1 VVHAKYR
8 HFLESI
14 MKKFLAKFKTGT
26 SIAAVVVV
34 LFGVYGYRKLQALA
48 ADPAGEKDCGPAVGG
63 AEQGRIDLE
72 PVKLV
77 APLAGVKWS
86 QLGGS
91 INDASCLSK
100 TEIYGIVEVHSIE
113 DIMKTLAFARDN
125 KLPVT
130 TAGVRHSMGG
140 QAFRKGGIVLDMRGF
155 NRIVLNESAR
165 SVTVQP
171 GATWHDI
178 QNALHPRFAVRAMQ
192 STDIFSVGG
201 SISVNAH
208 GMDHQAGALAKS
220 IKSMRV
226 MLADGS
232 LRSVSPTENTEL
244 FNLVVGGYGLFG
256 VIVEAELDIADN
268 LVYQTGRRVLDYKE
282 FPALFARE
290 IENDSN
296 IGLMYGHLSTAPST
310 FLKEMLLYTYTRM
323 DGSDFER
330 RPLGDVSGT
339 KLRRLTINL
348 SKQGP
353 LFQEMKWLSEKHIEH
368 RMENCTVTRAQA
380 IGSAEACLVSRNDP
394 MHDSVPYLRNSLP
407 DDTDILHEYF
417 IPRSQFVSFVDG
429 MRRIMTDN
437 RTNLLNAS
445 VRIVH
450 QEENFLTYSP
460 EPAFS
465 LVLYIN
471 QATDAEGNRRM
482 KKVTEELIDLTIAH
496 KGRFFLPY
504 QLYYSRDQLQ
514 RSYPQIE
521 QFFAMK
527 RKYDPAELFT
537 NTLYQKYAS

>member
-1 VVHAKYR
+1 MR
-8 HFLESI
+8 
-14 MKKFLAKFKTGT
+14 KFSQKFKTGA
-26 SIAAVVVV
+26 SVAAVVVV
-34 LFGVYGYRKLQALA
+34 LLGVYGYRKLQALA
-48 ADPAGEKDCGPAVGG
+48 ADPSGEKDCGPAVGG
-63 AEQGRIDLE
+63 GDQAKIDLE
-72 PVKLV
+72 RIKAI
-77 APLAGVKWS
+77 APLKDVKWS

-91 INDASCLSK
+91 INDASCLNK
-100 TEIYGIVEVHSIE
+100 TEIYGVVEVRSVD
-113 DIMKTLAFARDN
+113 DIAKTLTFARDN
-125 KLPVT
+125 KLSVT

-155 NRIVLNESAR
+155 NKIVLNENRR
-165 SVTVQP
+165 SITVQP

-178 QNALHPRFAVRAMQ
+178 QNLLHPRFAVRAMQ

-208 GMDHQAGALAKS
+208 GMDHQAGALRKS

-232 LRSVSPTENTEL
+232 LRTVSETDNKEL

-268 LVYQTGRRVLDYKE
+268 LVYQTGRRIMDYKE
-282 FPALFARE
+282 FPGLFARE
-290 IENDSN
+290 IEKDAN
-296 IGLMYGHLSTAPST
+296 IGLMYGHLSTAPSS
-310 FLKEMLLYTYTRM
+310 FLQELLLYTYTKV
-323 DGSDFER
+323 DGSDFKRE
-330 RPLGDVSGT
+330 PLGEVSGT

-368 RMENCTVTRAQA
+368 RMETCTVTRAQA
-380 IGSAEACLVSRNDP
+380 IGSAEACLVNRNDP
-394 MHDSVPYLRNSLP
+394 MHDSVPYLRNALP
-407 DDTDILHEYF
+407 NDTDILHEYF

-429 MRRIMTDN
+429 MRKVLTDN
-437 RTNLLNAS
+437 KTNLLNAS

-450 QEENFLTYSP
+450 QEDNFLTYSP

-471 QATDAEGNRRM
+471 QTTDDEGNKRM
-482 KKVTEELIDLTIAH
+482 KKATEELIDLTITH

-504 QLYYSRDQLQ
+504 QLYYSKDQLQ
-514 RSYPQIE
+514 RSYPEIND
-521 QFFAMK
+521 FFAAK
-527 RKYDPAELFT
+527 KKYDPTELFT
-537 NTLYQKYAS
+537 NTFYQKYAS

>member
-1 VVHAKYR
+1 MQKLSR
-8 HFLESI
+8 
-14 MKKFLAKFKTGT
+14 KFKTGA
-26 SIAAVVVV
+26 SAVAVLVV

-63 AEQGRIDLE
+63 AEQGKIDLE
-72 PVKLV
+72 RIKAI
-77 APLAGVKWS
+77 APLTGVKWS

-91 INDASCLSK
+91 VNDASCLNK
-100 TEIYGIVEVHSIE
+100 TEIYGVIEVQGVD
-113 DIMKTLAFARDN
+113 DITKALAFARDN
-125 KLPVT
+125 KLSLT

-165 SVTVQP
+165 SVTVQA

-178 QNALHPRFAVRAMQ
+178 QNTLHPRFAVRAMQ

-208 GMDHQAGALAKS
+208 GMDHQAGAVAKS

-232 LRSVSPTENTEL
+232 LRTVSPTENKQL
-244 FNLVVGGYGLFG
+244 FDLVVGGYGLFG

-268 LVYQTGRRVLDYKE
+268 LVYQTGRRLLDYKE
-282 FPALFARE
+282 FPALFAND
-290 IENDSN
+290 IEKDANV
-296 IGLMYGHLSTAPST
+296 GLMYGHLSTAPST
-310 FLKEMLLYTYTRM
+310 FLKEMLLYTYTRV
-323 DGSDFER
+323 DGSDFGR
-330 RPLGDVSGT
+330 QPLGEVSGV
-339 KLRRLTINL
+339 KLRRLTVNL
-348 SKQGP
+348 AKKGP
-353 LFQEMKWLSEKHIEH
+353 LFQEIKWLSEKHIEH
-368 RMENCTVTRAQA
+368 RMETCTVTRAQA

-394 MHDSVPYLRNSLP
+394 MHDSVPYLRNALP

-417 IPRSQFVSFVDG
+417 IPRSQFVAFVDG
-429 MRRIMTDN
+429 VRKVLTDN

-450 QEENFLTYSP
+450 AEKNFLTYSP

-471 QATDAEGNRRM
+471 QTTDEDGNRRM
-482 KKVTEELIDLTIAH
+482 KKATEELIDLTIASQ
-496 KGRFFLPY
+496 GRFFLPY

-514 RSYPQIE
+514 RSYPQIND
-521 QFFAMK
+521 FFAAK
-527 RKYDPAELFT
+527 RKYDPAEVFT
-537 NTLYQKYAS
+537 NTFYQKYGS

>member
-1 VVHAKYR
+1 MQKISR
-8 HFLESI
+8 
-14 MKKFLAKFKTGT
+14 KFKTGA
-26 SIAAVVVV
+26 SAVAVLVV
-34 LFGVYGYRKLQALA
+34 LFGVYGFRKLQALA
-48 ADPAGEKDCGPAVGG
+48 ADPTGEKDCRPAAAG
-63 AEQGRIDLE
+63 EQGKIDLDR
-72 PVKLV
+72 VRAI
-77 APLAGVKWS
+77 APLQGVTWS
-86 QLGGS
+86 QLGGA
-91 INDASCLSK
+91 INDASCLNK
-100 TEIYGIVEVHSIE
+100 TEIYGMVEVHSID
-113 DIMKTLAFARDN
+113 DIAKTLAFARDN
-125 KLPVT
+125 KLSVT

-140 QAFRKGGIVLDMRGF
+140 QAFRKGGIVLDMRTF
-155 NRIVLNESAR
+155 NKIVLNETSR

-220 IKSMRV
+220 VKSMKV

-232 LRSVSPTENTEL
+232 LKTASAAENKEL
-244 FNLVVGGYGLFG
+244 FDLVVGGYGLFG

-268 LVYQTGRRVLDYKE
+268 LVYQTGRRMLDYKE
-282 FPALFARE
+282 FPALFAGE
-290 IENDSN
+290 IEKDKN
-296 IGLMYGHLSTAPST
+296 IGLMYGHLSTAPSS
-310 FLKEMLLYTYTRM
+310 FLKEMLLYTYTKV
-323 DGSDFER
+323 DGTDFKREQ
-330 RPLGDVSGT
+330 LAEVSAT
-339 KLRRLTINL
+339 KMRGLTINL

-368 RMENCTVTRAQA
+368 RMETCTVTRAQA

-417 IPRSQFVSFVDG
+417 IPPSQFVSFVDG
-429 MRRIMTDN
+429 MRKVLTDN
-437 RTNLLNAS
+437 KTNLLNAS

-450 QEENFLTYSP
+450 QEDNFLTYSP

-471 QATDAEGNRRM
+471 QTTDDEGNRRM
-482 KKVTEELIDLTIAH
+482 KKATEELIDLTIAH

-504 QLYYSRDQLQ
+504 QLYYSKDQLQ
-514 RSYPQIE
+514 RSYPQIND
-521 QFFAMK
+521 FFAAK
-527 RKYDPAELFT
+527 KKYDPAELFT
-537 NTLYQKYAS
+537 NTFYQKYAS

>member
-1 VVHAKYR
+1 MR
-8 HFLESI
+8 
-14 MKKFLAKFKTGT
+14 KFSQRFKTGV
-26 SIAAVVVV
+26 SVAAVVIV

-48 ADPAGEKDCGPAVGG
+48 ADPNGEKDCGPAVGG
-63 AEQGRIDLE
+63 GEQGKIDLE
-72 PVKLV
+72 RIKAIV
-77 APLAGVKWS
+77 PLQGVKWS

-91 INDASCLSK
+91 INDASCLNK
-100 TEIYGIVEVHSIE
+100 TEIYGVVEVRSVD
-113 DIMKTLAFARDN
+113 DIAKTLAFARDN
-125 KLPVT
+125 KLSIT

-155 NRIVLNESAR
+155 NKIVLNENAR

-178 QNALHPRFAVRAMQ
+178 QNMLHPRFAVRAMQ

-208 GMDHQAGALAKS
+208 GMDHQAGALRKS
-220 IKSMRV
+220 IKSMRL

-232 LRSVSPTENTEL
+232 LRTVSPTENTDL

-268 LVYQTGRRVLDYKE
+268 LVYQTGRRVMDYKE
-282 FPALFARE
+282 FPALFAGE
-290 IENDSN
+290 IEKDTN
-296 IGLMYGHLSTAPST
+296 IGLMYGHLSTAPSS
-310 FLKEMLLYTYTRM
+310 FLKEMLLYTYTKVE
-323 DGSDFER
+323 GADFKRE
-330 RPLGDVSGT
+330 PLGDVSGT

-353 LFQEMKWLSEKHIEH
+353 LFQEIKWFSEKNIEH
-368 RMENCTVTRAQA
+368 RMETCTVTRAQA
-380 IGSAEACLVSRNDP
+380 IGSAEACFVNRNDP

-407 DDTDILHEYF
+407 NDTDILHEYF

-429 MRRIMTDN
+429 MRKIMTDN
-437 RTNLLNAS
+437 KTNLLNAS

-450 QEENFLTYSP
+450 QEGNFLTYSP

-471 QATDAEGNRRM
+471 QTTDDEGNRRM
-482 KKVTEELIDLTIAH
+482 KKTTEELIDLTIAN

-514 RSYPQIE
+514 RSYPEISD
-521 QFFAMK
+521 FFAAK

-537 NTLYQKYAS
+537 NIFYQKYAS